1 MDTNTKK
8 VCILGSTGS
17 IGCNTLNVIRNLKDN
32 GYPIEII
39 SLTTNNNIDILAE
52 QVREFSPKTVLILK
66 KDKAEEFKAKY
77 SFDVEILSGEENLV
91 QLTARD
97 DYNLLVSSLVGFAGL
112 QPTIEAIRTGKN
124 IALANKETLIVAG
137 ELINSLLK
145 QHNTILT
152 PIDSEHSAIF
162 QSLIG
167 EDYDSISKIILTA
180 SGGPFRT
187 KSIEEMRNTSVKDA
201 LNHPNW
207 SMGAKITIDSATLMN
222 KGLEVIE
229 AYWLFGVTPE
239 NIEVV
244 VHPQSIIHSMVE
256 FRDGSIKAQM
266 GIPDMKIPIQYAIT
280 YPERIASDFPRMDFT
295 KYGTLTFEEPDFVKF
310 ECLDLAYKVLS
321 KGGTYPTVLNAAN
334 EVAVDL
340 FIKEKIGFLDI
351 PAIIK
356 NSLDSHQ
363 NRNKFEFEDIIEV
376 DRLTREGINKY

>member
-351 PAIIK
+351 PTIIK

>member
-8 VCILGSTGS
+8 LCILGSTGS
-17 IGCNTLNVIRNLKDN
+17 IGCNTLNVIRNLKNN
-32 GYPIEII
+32 GYPIDVI
-39 SLTTNNNIDILAE
+39 SLTTNNNIHILAE
-52 QVREFSPKTVLILK
+52 QVEEFNPKTILILNK
-66 KDKAEEFKAKY
+66 SKAEEFKGKY
-77 SFDVEILSGEENLV
+77 SFTGEILSGEENLV

-97 DYNLLVSSLVGFAGL
+97 DYNLLVSALVGFAGL

-145 QHNTILT
+145 EYNTILT

-162 QSLIG
+162 QCLVG
-167 EDYDSISKIILTA
+167 EDHNTISKIILTA

-187 KSIEEMRNTSVKDA
+187 KSIDEMRNTTVREA

-229 AYWLFGVTPE
+229 AYWLFGITPD
-239 NIEVV
+239 NIQVV

-256 FRDGSIKAQM
+256 FNDGSIKAQM

-280 YPERIASDFPRMDFT
+280 YPERIISDFPRMDFT
-295 KYGTLTFEEPDFVKF
+295 KYNSLTFEQPDMVKF
-310 ECLDLAYKVLS
+310 ECLDLAYKVLN
-321 KGGTYPTVLNAAN
+321 KGGTYPAVLNAAN

-340 FIKEKIGFLDI
+340 FINQKIGFLDI

-356 NSLDSHQ
+356 NSLDSHE

-376 DRLTREGINKY
+376 DRLTRESINKY

>member
-1 MDTNTKK
+1 LDTNTKK
-8 VCILGSTGS
+8 LCILGSTGS
-17 IGCNTLNVIRNLKDN
+17 IGCNTLNVIRNLKNN
-32 GYPIEII
+32 GYPIDVI
-39 SLTTNNNIDILAE
+39 SLTTNNNIHILAE
-52 QVREFSPKTVLILK
+52 QVEEFNPKTILILNK
-66 KDKAEEFKAKY
+66 SKAEEFKGKY
-77 SFDVEILSGEENLV
+77 SFTGEILSGEENLV

-97 DYNLLVSSLVGFAGL
+97 DYNLLVSALVGFAGL

-145 QHNTILT
+145 EYNTILT

-162 QSLIG
+162 QCLVG
-167 EDYDSISKIILTA
+167 EDHNTISKIILTA

-187 KSIEEMRNTSVKDA
+187 KSIDEMRNTTVREA

-229 AYWLFGVTPE
+229 AYWLFGITPD
-239 NIEVV
+239 NIQVV

-256 FRDGSIKAQM
+256 FNDGSIKAQM

-280 YPERIASDFPRMDFT
+280 YPERIISDFPRMDFT
-295 KYGTLTFEEPDFVKF
+295 KYNSLTFEQPDMVKF
-310 ECLDLAYKVLS
+310 ECLDLAYKVLN
-321 KGGTYPTVLNAAN
+321 KGGTYPAVLNAAN

-340 FIKEKIGFLDI
+340 FINQKIGFLDI

-356 NSLDSHQ
+356 NSLDSHE

-376 DRLTREGINKY
+376 DRLTRESINKY